1 MERVILHCD
10 MNNFY
15 ASVECM
21 LDPSLSEQAIAVCG
35 SESDRHGIVL
45 AKNERAKAAGVRTA
59 EPIWQAMRKCP
70 SLRVVS
76 PHFEEYVR
84 VSRAV
89 RRIYERYTDLV
100 ESFGLDECWLDC
112 SASMRLFGSGEE
124 IARELCRTVKEE
136 LGLTISVGVSF
147 NKVFAKLAS
156 DMKKPNAVS
165 VISKENFRD
174 VAWRLPAK
182 DLLGVGAA
190 TGARLKTIGISTIG
204 DLAVFPEAP
213 LYRLLGSVG
222 RDLRRFALGL
232 DFSAVEPKTD
242 ESPDRSIGHG
252 ITTAEDLTTSAEVER
267 LILSLTE
274 EIGHR
279 LFLYHRHAEG
289 ISVSVRDS
297 RLRVKEW
304 QCKLSSPTQSAR
316 TIAGEACELFKKNY
330 GWENPLR
337 SVTVRAIGL
346 SASELSGQIGIFD
359 DESEV
364 KGRTLDRTVEEI
376 RHRFG
381 LDAIR
386 SASLFGG
393 TGKRKLPQR
402 RERCAFSSAAR
413 L

>member
-21 LDPSLSEQAIAVCG
+21 LDPSLASFPIAVCG
-35 SESDRHGIVL
+35 SENDRHGIVL
-45 AKNERAKAAGVRTA
+45 AKNEKAKAAGVRTA

-70 SLRVVS
+70 DLKVLS
-76 PHFEEYVR
+76 PHFDEYVR
-84 VSRAV
+84 ISRAV

-112 SASMRLFGSGEE
+112 SASVRLFGSGEE
-124 IARELCRTVKEE
+124 IAKELRRAVKEE
-136 LGLTISVGVSF
+136 LGLSISVGVSF

-156 DMKKPNAVS
+156 DMKKPNAIT

-174 VAWRLPAK
+174 VAWQLPAEV
-182 DLLGVGAA
+182 LLGVGRS

-213 LYRLLGSVG
+213 IYRLLGSVG

-232 DFSAVEPKTD
+232 DFSAVESKED
-242 ESPDRSIGHG
+242 ESPDQSLGHG
-252 ITTAEDLTTSAEVER
+252 ITTAEDLTSSSDVET

-297 RLRVKEW
+297 RLQTKEW

-316 TIAGEACELFKKNY
+316 TLAREAYELFKRSY

-346 SASELSGQIGIFD
+346 SSSELSGQIGIFD
-359 DESEV
+359 NERYV
-364 KGRTLDRTVEEI
+364 KGETLDRAVDEI

-381 LDAIR
+381 LGAIR
-386 SASLFGG
+386 AASLFG
-393 TGKRKLPQR
+393 TAGKKKLPSR
-402 RERCAFSSAAR
+402 RERCALPAGAR
-413 L
+413 F

>member
-21 LDPSLSEQAIAVCG
+21 LDPSLADQAIAVCG

-45 AKNERAKAAGVRTA
+45 AKNEKAKAAGVRTA
-59 EPIWQAMRKCP
+59 EPIWQAIRKCP
-70 SLRVVS
+70 TLKVVP
-76 PHFEEYVR
+76 PHFDEYVR
-84 VSRAV
+84 ISNSV
-89 RRIYERYTDLV
+89 RKIYERYTDLV

-112 SASMRLFGSGEE
+112 SASSRLFGTGEE
-124 IARELCRTVKEE
+124 IANTIRNAVKEE

-156 DMKKPNAVS
+156 DMKKPNAVT
-165 VISKENFRD
+165 VISKENFRE
-174 VAWRLPAK
+174 VAWPLPAEVM
-182 DLLGVGAA
+182 LGVGRA
-190 TGARLKTIGISTIG
+190 TGARLATLGVRTIG

-222 RDLRRFALGL
+222 KDLRRFALGL
-232 DFSAVEPKTD
+232 DFSAVETKQD
-242 ESPDRSIGHG
+242 ESPDQSLGHG
-252 ITTAEDLTTSAEVER
+252 ITTAEDLTLPSEVEE

-274 EIGHR
+274 EVGHR
-279 LFLYHRHAEG
+279 LFLYNRHAEG

-297 RLRVKEW
+297 HLQVKEW

-316 TIAGEACELFKKNY
+316 TLAKEAFALFSRSY

-346 SASELSGQIGIFD
+346 SSSELAGQIGIFD
-359 DESEV
+359 TERSVKSE
-364 KGRTLDRTVEEI
+364 TLDRAVDEI

-381 LDAIR
+381 LGAIR
-386 SASLFGG
+386 AASLFGG
-393 TGKRKLPQR
+393 LGKRKLPSR
-402 RERCAFSSAAR
+402 RERCALPAGAR
-413 L
+413 F

>member
-1 MERVILHCD
+1 MDRVILHCD

-21 LDPSLSEQAIAVCG
+21 LNPSLAELPIAVCG

-45 AKNERAKAAGVRTA
+45 AKNEKAKASGVRTA

-70 SLRVVS
+70 KLKVVS
-76 PHFEEYVR
+76 PHFDEYVR
-84 VSRAV
+84 ISRAV
-89 RRIYERYTDLV
+89 RKIYERYTDLV

-112 SASMRLFGSGEE
+112 SASVRLFGSGEE
-124 IARELCRTVKEE
+124 IARELRRVVREE

-156 DMKKPNAVS
+156 DMKKPNAVT

-174 VAWRLPAK
+174 VAWPLPAET
-182 DLLGVGAA
+182 LLGVGGA
-190 TGARLKTIGISTIG
+190 TGARLKRIGISTVG

-232 DFSAVEPKTD
+232 DFSAVEAKVD
-242 ESPDRSIGHG
+242 ESPDRSLGHG

-316 TIAGEACELFKKNY
+316 TIAKEACELFKKNY

-346 SASELSGQIGIFD
+346 SASELAGQIGIFD
-359 DESEV
+359 DERDS
-364 KGRTLDRTVEEI
+364 GRNSLDRTVEEI

-381 LDAIR
+381 LGAIR

-393 TGKRKLPQR
+393 AGKRKLPQR
-402 RERCAFSSAAR
+402 RERCALPTGMRF
-413 L
+413 

>member
-1 MERVILHCD
+1 MDRVILHCD

-21 LDPSLSEQAIAVCG
+21 LDPTLVDLPIAVCG
-35 SESDRHGIVL
+35 SESERHGIVL
-45 AKNERAKAAGVRTA
+45 AKNERAKASGVRTA

-70 SLRVVS
+70 GLKVVS
-76 PHFEEYVR
+76 PHFDEYVR
-84 VSRAV
+84 ISRAV

-112 SASMRLFGSGEE
+112 SSSARLFGSGEE
-124 IARELCRTVKEE
+124 IARELCRAVKEE

-182 DLLGVGAA
+182 DMLGVGAA

-232 DFSAVEPKTD
+232 DFSPVEARED
-242 ESPDRSIGHG
+242 ESPDHSIGHG
-252 ITTAEDLTTSAEVER
+252 ITTAQDLTTPSEVET

-279 LFLYHRHAEG
+279 LFLYHRHADG
-289 ISVSVRDS
+289 IAVSVRDS

-316 TIAGEACELFKKNY
+316 TIAKEACELFRKNY

-337 SVTVRAIGL
+337 SVSVRAIGL
-346 SASELSGQIGIFD
+346 SSSELSGQIGIFD
-359 DESEV
+359 DETDV
-364 KGRTLDRTVEEI
+364 KSKTLDRTVEEI
-376 RHRFG
+376 RRRFG
-381 LDAIR
+381 LASIR

-393 TGKRKLPQR
+393 MGKRRLPSR